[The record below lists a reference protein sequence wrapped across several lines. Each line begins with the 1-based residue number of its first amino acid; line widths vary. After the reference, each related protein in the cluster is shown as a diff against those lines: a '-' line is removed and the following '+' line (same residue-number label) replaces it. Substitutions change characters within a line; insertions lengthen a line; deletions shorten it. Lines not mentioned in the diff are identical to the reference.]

1 VPELPEVE
9 TVRRTIEP
17 HVVGRRIASV
27 EVRERRLR
35 RPVPVDFADR
45 LVGRRIHAVARRA
58 KYLLLDVDDRPPV
71 SPRTECPGDDGRLR
85 WVVHL
90 GMSGRFCV
98 GEPPDLPHVHVV
110 AALDDGTR
118 LWFRDPRRFGAMFVT
133 DRASD
138 LGTIGVEPLGG
149 AFDGEMLWRETRR
162 HRRVAIKNLVMDQR
176 IVAGVGNIYANEAL
190 FDAGVRPSRRAG
202 RVTRAEAGRIADA
215 VRAVQVAVERV
226 FSQHN
231 VRTVMGTAQAAGA
244 ALTEAAR
251 AGLPVTLRTPSEVK
265 AAVTGAG
272 RADKAQVAAM
282 VTRLLR
288 LDEVPRPADASDALA
303 LAIAQIWRGSA
314 EARLQAAARAGGSR

>member
-1 VPELPEVE
+1 MPELPEVE

-149 AFDGEMLWRETRR
+149 DFDGEMLWRETRR

-215 VRAVQVAVERV
+215 VRAVLSR
-226 FSQHN
+226 
-231 VRTVMGTAQAAGA
+231 
-244 ALTEAAR
+244 
-251 AGLPVTLRTPSEVK
+251 
-265 AAVTGAG
+265 
-272 RADKAQVAAM
+272 
-282 VTRLLR
+282 
-288 LDEVPRPADASDALA
+288 
-303 LAIAQIWRGSA
+303 AIAS
-314 EARLQAAARAGGSR
+314 GGSSLLDYRDAEGNRGAFQESFSVYERDGEACPRCGAPVRRSVIGARGTFWCAACQR